1 MADSA
6 VYEASPIKRNRATRD
21 EMAERAEFLIAY
33 AAEQNPVTVRQL
45 YYRAEI
51 THLPGI
57 DKEEGS
63 YNKIQ
68 RQVLLL
74 RRAGELPYENI
85 ADLTRW
91 MRKPT
96 TWDSIEA
103 ALQETARFYR
113 KALWRDAEAYVEIW
127 CEKDALAGVIYPVTS
142 QYDVPLMV
150 ARGFSSETFC
160 FEAVEARV
168 GDDRPYIVYYL
179 GDFDRAGQQ
188 AANALKEKLERFAA
202 ERGVDVE
209 FVHLAI
215 SEDDVSE
222 FDGDTVRV
230 SITIGGHEFDRR
242 LSTRPHKRK
251 SRADQLWP
259 YPYACELDA
268 IEPDDLRDLVR
279 WAIEAHLSA
288 DQLALLQMIEASE
301 REQIR
306 GLVAKLAD
314 DKAAEDA
321 EFEEEPE
328 QAVADERNQPE
339 PDAPERPQRIILKR
353 PTQ

>member
-96 TWDSIEA
+96 TYDSIEA

-113 KALWRDAEAYVEIW
+113 KALWRDAEVYVEVW
-127 CEKDALAGVIYPVTS
+127 CEKDALAGVIYPVTEK
-142 QYDVPLMV
+142 YDVPLMV

-160 FEAVEARV
+160 FEAIENAAEQ
-168 GDDRPYIVYYL
+168 DKPYIVYYL

-188 AANALKEKLERFAA
+188 AANALREKLERFAA
-202 ERGVDVE
+202 EREVEVE

-215 SEDDVSE
+215 GEDDVSE
-222 FDGDTVRV
+222 YDGDTVR
-230 SITIGGHEFDRR
+230 IHFMLDEHEFDRR
-242 LSTRPHKRK
+242 LSTRLHKRT
-251 SRADQLWP
+251 SRADQLWL

-279 WAIEAHLSA
+279 WAIEMHLPA
-288 DQLALLQMIEASE
+288 DQLALLHIVEASE
-301 REQIR
+301 REQIQ
-306 GLVAKLAD
+306 GLVARLAD
-314 DKAAEDA
+314 EKAAEDA
-321 EFEEEPE
+321 ECQQELEQGIEEERSQPAPDEPE
-328 QAVADERNQPE
+328 KPPRL
-339 PDAPERPQRIILKR
+339 ILRR
-353 PTQ
+353 PTE

>member
-306 GLVAKLAD
+306 GLVVKLAD

>member
-1 MADSA
+1 
-6 VYEASPIKRNRATRD
+6 
-21 EMAERAEFLIAY
+21 MAERAEFLIAY

-74 RRAGELPYENI
+74 RRDGQLPYEHI

-96 TWDSIEA
+96 TYDSIEA
-103 ALQETARFYR
+103 ALQETAQFYR

-127 CEKDALAGVIYPVTS
+127 CEKDALAGVLLPVTS
-142 QYDVPLMV
+142 LYDVPLMV

-160 FEAVEARV
+160 FEAIEARV
-168 GDDRPYIVYYL
+168 DDIRPYIVYYL
-179 GDFDRAGQQ
+179 GDFDRAGQH
-188 AANALKEKLERFAA
+188 AANALKEKLQRFAA
-202 ERGVDVE
+202 ERGVEVE

-215 SEDDVSE
+215 GEDDVSE
-222 FDGDTVRV
+222 FDGDTIRV
-230 SITIGGHEFDRR
+230 SFTIGGHDFDRR

-268 IEPDDLRDLVR
+268 IEPDDLRNLVR
-279 WAIEAHLSA
+279 WAIEVYLPA
-288 DQLALLQMIEASE
+288 DQLRVLKIAETAE
-301 REQIR
+301 RELITS
-306 GLVAKLAD
+306 LVDTIAGNGLAD
-314 DKAAEDA
+314 GGDGGEG
-321 EFEEEPE
+321 
-328 QAVADERNQPE
+328 
-339 PDAPERPQRIILKR
+339 
-353 PTQ
+353 